1 MALVMRLLYDEHA
14 DFSKLLDILMRQVAK
29 CNEGT
34 SPDYEIIEAVLDY
47 SLSYPVL
54 CHHTKEDLVYRKLR
68 VRDAA
73 ATDAIGDLEADHEE
87 LALLTRR
94 FAATFHQ
101 TLHQAGAQRD
111 RLSHMIEDFVQFYR
125 RHIDKEEKLFFPA
138 ALRTLTAED
147 WDEIDAQV
155 TDHQDPLFGDKVSRR
170 FRALLDD
177 IVRLNRADARS

>member
-1 MALVMRLLYDEHA
+1 M
-14 DFSKLLDILMRQVAK
+14 
-29 CNEGT
+29 
-34 SPDYEIIEAVLDY
+34 
-47 SLSYPVL
+47 SYPVL

-94 FAATFHQ
+94 FAAAFHQ
-101 TLHQAGAQRD
+101 TLHQAGAPREW
-111 RLSHMIEDFVQFYR
+111 LSHMIEDFVQFYR
-125 RHIDKEEKLFFPA
+125 RHIDREEKLFFPA